1 MKNPFVFTVNERNAA
16 TSNKTKKC
24 DSPSREA
31 RVLFISTQL
40 NLLPFKYSSYGCVH
54 RRKQFCACVAMMR
67 ARAGAG
73 DRCLQPYATSSSW
86 VSTIEKCDRAI
97 NFLRDSTDGVVG
109 AGLKTRVTQYNCY
122 STRASLTL
130 QLLSISKRF
139 HPRSLAPAADSTRKM
154 PNCDTCLVANTRPR

>member
-40 NLLPFKYSSYGCVH
+40 NLLPFRYSSYGCVH

-97 NFLRDSTDGVVG
+97 NF
-109 AGLKTRVTQYNCY
+109 
-122 STRASLTL
+122 STRFNRWSRGSRFEDARHAV
-130 QLLSISKRF
+130 QLLQHKGIVDAAVVEHIKAISPTFTSSGR
-139 HPRSLAPAADSTRKM
+139 
-154 PNCDTCLVANTRPR
+154 